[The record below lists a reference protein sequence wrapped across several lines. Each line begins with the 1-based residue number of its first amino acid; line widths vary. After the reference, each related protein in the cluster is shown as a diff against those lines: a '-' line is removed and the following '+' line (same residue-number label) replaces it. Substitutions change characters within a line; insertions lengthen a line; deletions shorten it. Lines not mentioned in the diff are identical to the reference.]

1 MRFRV
6 RVRAGLSIRL
16 RLHSKVARG
25 QGEAPCL
32 DGVRIRA
39 RLRLCI
45 RAGFG
50 VRRRVR
56 GSSGVRLQVEAGCG
70 AGS

>member
-6 RVRAGLSIRL
+6 RVRAGISIGL
-16 RLHSKVARG
+16 RLHIKVARG

-32 DGVRIRA
+32 GGVRIRS
-39 RLRLCI
+39 RLRLCV
-45 RAGFG
+45 RFG

-56 GSSGVRLQVEAGCG
+56 GSSGVRLQVGAGCG